1 MYRAK
6 KGFSIPV
13 AAWLR
18 GPLRQAVRDAVLSQR
33 MADTG
38 IFNRAFLE
46 EMVSRHESGAA
57 DYSAPLWSLMMFEA
71 FLRVSLES

>member
-13 AAWLR
+13 ADWLR
-18 GPLRQAVRDAVLSQR
+18 GPLREAVRKSVLSAR
-33 MADTG
+33 MFDTG
-38 IFNRAFLE
+38 IFNRRFLE
-46 EMVSRHESGAA
+46 QMVSQHESGAA
-57 DYSAPLWSLMMFEA
+57 DYSTPLWSLMMFEA